1 MTNTLLFKN
10 AVVIDGTQAEA
21 RPGHYLLV
29 EGNTI
34 REVSATPIASP
45 SAAVIDLKGR
55 TLMPGLIDCHVHVV
69 ATMANLARNAAM
81 PTSFQALKSVAV
93 MDGMLKR
100 GFTSVRDASGADY
113 GLKLA
118 VEEGLFRAP
127 RLFIA
132 GKSLSQTGGHGDLRG
147 RFDDRDFCLCHARLG
162 LLARVADGVDAV
174 RKAVREELKAGA
186 DFIKIMASGG
196 VASPTDP
203 IDWLGYSRDEVLAI
217 VEETDKS
224 KTYVAAH
231 AYTAE
236 AIGRAV
242 ELGVRTIEHGNLVDA
257 PTATLMAKKGAY
269 VVPTLVTYDALAN
282 EGASLGLPPE
292 SVSKIE
298 NVRGAGL
305 RSLEIFRQ
313 AGVKMAFG
321 TDLLGEM
328 HRHQSTE
335 FAIRARVL
343 PAHEI
348 IASATTIAAELL
360 RMEGKLGV
368 VAPGALADLLVV
380 DGNPLTDISVLTGQG
395 ERIAAILKDG
405 VFVKNTLA

>member
-21 RPGHYLLV
+21 RPGQYVLV

-34 REVSATPIASP
+34 REVSAAPIASP
-45 SAAVIDLKGR
+45 SATVIDLNGR

-147 RFDDRDFCLCHARLG
+147 RFDDRDFCLCHARIG
-162 LLARVADGVDAV
+162 LLSRVADGVDAV

-257 PTATLMAKKGAY
+257 PTAALMAKKGAY

-292 SVSKIE
+292 SVAKIE

-348 IASATTIAAELL
+348 IASATTIAAEVL

-380 DGNPLTDISVLTGQG
+380 DGNPLTDIAVLTGQG

>member
-21 RPGHYLLV
+21 RPGHFVLV

-34 REVSATPIASP
+34 RAVSATPIASP
-45 SAAVIDLKGR
+45 SATVIDLKGR

-100 GFTSVRDASGADY
+100 GFTTVRDASGADY

-118 VEEGLFRAP
+118 VEEGLFRGP

-147 RFDDRDFCLCHARLG
+147 RFDDREFCLCHARIG
-162 LLARVADGVDAV
+162 LLARVADGVDSV

-257 PTATLMAKKGAY
+257 PTAALMAQKGAY
-269 VVPTLVTYDALAN
+269 AVPTLVTYDALAN

-292 SVSKIE
+292 SVAKIE

-335 FAIRARVL
+335 FAIRAQVL

-348 IASATTIAAELL
+348 IASATTIAAEVL

-380 DGNPLTDISVLTGQG
+380 DGNPLTDIAVLTGQG

>member
-10 AVVIDGTQAEA
+10 AVVIDGTSAEA
-21 RPGHYLLV
+21 RPGHFVLV

-34 REVSATPIASP
+34 RAVSATPIASP
-45 SAAVIDLKGR
+45 SANVIDLKGR

-100 GFTSVRDASGADY
+100 GFTTVRDASGADY

-147 RFDDRDFCLCHARLG
+147 RFDDREFCLCHARIG
-162 LLARVADGVDAV
+162 LLARVADGVEAV
-174 RKAVREELKAGA
+174 RKAVREEIKAGA

-217 VEETDKS
+217 VEEAGNS

-257 PTATLMAKKGAY
+257 PTAALMAKKGAY

-292 SVSKIE
+292 SVAKIE

-335 FAIRARVL
+335 FAIRAQVL

-348 IASATTIAAELL
+348 IASATTIAAEVLQ
-360 RMEGKLGV
+360 MEGKLGV
-368 VAPGALADLLVV
+368 VAPGGLADLLVV

>member
-21 RPGHYLLV
+21 RPGHFVLV

-45 SAAVIDLKGR
+45 SATVIDLNGR

-147 RFDDRDFCLCHARLG
+147 RFDDRDFCLCHARIG
-162 LLARVADGVDAV
+162 LLSRVADGVDAV

-257 PTATLMAKKGAY
+257 PTAALMAKKGAY

-292 SVSKIE
+292 SVAKIE

-348 IASATTIAAELL
+348 IASATTIAAEVL

-380 DGNPLTDISVLTGQG
+380 DGNPLTDIAVLTGQG

>member
-21 RPGHYLLV
+21 RPGQYVLV

-34 REVSATPIASP
+34 REVSAAPIASP
-45 SAAVIDLKGR
+45 SATVIDLNGR

-147 RFDDRDFCLCHARLG
+147 RFDDRDFCLCHARIG
-162 LLARVADGVDAV
+162 LLSRVADGVDSV

-257 PTATLMAKKGAY
+257 PTAALMAKKGAY

-292 SVSKIE
+292 SVAKIE

-348 IASATTIAAELL
+348 IASATTIAAEVL

-380 DGNPLTDISVLTGQG
+380 DGNPLTDIAVLTGQG

>member
-21 RPGHYLLV
+21 RPGQYVLV

-34 REVSATPIASP
+34 REVSAAPIASP
-45 SAAVIDLKGR
+45 SATVIDLNGR

-147 RFDDRDFCLCHARLG
+147 RFDDRDFCLCHAHIG
-162 LLARVADGVDAV
+162 LLSRVADGVDAV

-257 PTATLMAKKGAY
+257 PTAALMAKKGAY

-292 SVSKIE
+292 SVAKIE

-348 IASATTIAAELL
+348 IASATTIAAEVL

-380 DGNPLTDISVLTGQG
+380 DGNPLTDIAVLTGQG

>member
-21 RPGHYLLV
+21 RPGQYVLV

-147 RFDDRDFCLCHARLG
+147 RFDDREFCLCHARLG
-162 LLARVADGVDAV
+162 LLSRVADGVDAV

-257 PTATLMAKKGAY
+257 PTAALMAKKGAY

-292 SVSKIE
+292 SVAKIE